1 MLTKCCY
8 CLPFRASIITF
19 SILGIIGGIS
29 LVVDGAKAISGA
41 SLYYPAPIIIFGI
54 GCIITET
61 LMIFGAITRNLK
73 TIQSALGTTLLLVV
87 ISFILCGFM
96 IDGIK
101 RCTELEEDL
110 ISHCEVGLG
119 VMSAIVIFS
128 MLIHSYMWLVL
139 LSFYQEIRH

>member
-29 LVVDGAKAISGA
+29 LVVDGAKGMSGA
-41 SLYYPAPIIIFGI
+41 SSYYPAPIIIYGI
-54 GCIITET
+54 GCILTET
-61 LMIFGAITRNLK
+61 MMIFGTITRNLK

-96 IDGIK
+96 IDGIQK
-101 RCTELEEDL
+101 CTELEEDL

-128 MLIHSYMWLVL
+128 MLLHSYMWIVL
-139 LSFYQEIRH
+139 LSFYQEIRG

>member
-29 LVVDGAKAISGA
+29 LVVDGTSGLSGA
-41 SLYYPAPIIIFGI
+41 SLNYPAPIIIYGI
-54 GCIITET
+54 GCIITEIM
-61 LMIFGAITRNLK
+61 MILGAITRNLK
-73 TIQSALGTTLLLVV
+73 TIQSALGTILLLVV

-101 RCTELEEDL
+101 RCTELEENL

-139 LSFYQEIRH
+139 LSFHQEIRN

>member
-29 LVVDGAKAISGA
+29 LVVDGAKGISGA
-41 SLYYPAPIIIFGI
+41 SSYYPAAIIIYGI
-54 GCIITET
+54 GCIITEIM
-61 LMIFGAITRNLK
+61 MILGAITRNLK
-73 TIQSALGTTLLLVV
+73 IIQSTLGTTLLLVV

-101 RCTELEEDL
+101 RCSELKEDL
-110 ISHCEVGLG
+110 ISHCTPTTF
-119 VMSAIVIFS
+119 VIFAHLRAS
-128 MLIHSYMWLVL
+128 MSL
-139 LSFYQEIRH
+139 LLLQRM